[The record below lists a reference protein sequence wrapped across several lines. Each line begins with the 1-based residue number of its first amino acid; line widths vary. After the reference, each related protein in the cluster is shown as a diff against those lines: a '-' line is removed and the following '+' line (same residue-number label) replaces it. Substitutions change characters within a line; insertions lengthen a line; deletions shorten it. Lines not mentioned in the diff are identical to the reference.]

1 MFEVEGAFWLNLLI
15 LFIVFFVVIYLFEL
29 VVRKILNLERRKIF
43 SYNHINKIHERID
56 WSIRISFIFIL
67 LAAYIFSYYYSFW
80 YIQPYII
87 LVIFI
92 VVSGI
97 ARAILEFKYVPNR
110 KEALFTILQLVFHL
124 LLFGGVVWI
133 ASTGWFG
140 WIKAGMISKGNV

>member
-29 VVRKILNLERRKIF
+29 VVRKIFNLERRKIF

-140 WIKAGMISKGNV
+140 

>member
-15 LFIVFFVVIYLFEL
+15 LLIVFFVVIYLFEL

-140 WIKAGMISKGNV
+140 

>member
-1 MFEVEGAFWLNLLI
+1 MFEVEGVFWLNLLI

-140 WIKAGMISKGNV
+140 